1 MRLVPLPWA
10 PGIRALPF
18 LTILAPSERFAA
30 RQGRR
35 HKQLT
40 AWARQGMRQLL
51 RWVPHRASVC
61 VADSSFGTHE
71 LAWRIGQRA
80 TLISRLRLDAN
91 LFAPPPPR
99 APNKRGR
106 PRQKGPPLPKL
117 QTRLDDA
124 AARWPSL
131 TLPRWYGSSKEKT
144 LQIIS
149 DTALWY
155 RPGTPPQAIRWG
167 RVRDPEGA
175 RAPQACFCTDTHMAP
190 AKILAPFVRRGQGEV
205 TFQELRAHLGRE
217 TQRPWSH
224 AAIARPPPRP
234 LRALQPRLPLG
245 HRPALD
251 KPPVLR
257 RRLVPAN
264 PRHLLRC
271 HRGHPMPTLAWKQFI
286 ALPATP
292 GTKHN
297 SARQDQADAVRPL
310 LRSLMHKV
318 ELRDRLRMCSMG
330 DSSEQVASQ
339 GHRDPGG
346 GAGEAVFIASPQA
359 SPPGQPPTGARDTP
373 SAGPTLEARGGGETA
388 HARKDEGAEG
398 GLSQEGGLGVSPG
411 GAQRLAPRPPLAPG
425 VEEPLRAGAGGASGG
440 GEGDHP
446 QAPGGIDCR
455 LPFAPACPRG
465 PGPAAG
471 RTGCGGVDRSMPPAD
486 GLAVRPGTPPRTG
499 GKEPQPPPP
508 HPAPAPPLPRRPR
521 RTGLR
526 TPPPAAPRARPGT
539 AGVPPR
545 AKGHARL
552 AAPRHRRPPRRS
564 PHPFLSTQRARR
576 TPRLPLQHGPPAARL
591 SGPQEKP
598 GSPPAY
604 LRNPMLKRSLRALP
618 ARP

>member
-71 LAWRIGQRA
+71 LAWRLGQRA

-117 QTRLDDA
+117 QTRLDDP

-144 LQIIS
+144 LRIIS

-175 RAPQACFCTDTHMAP
+175 RDPQACFCTDTHMAP

-224 AAIARPPPRP
+224 AASART
-234 LRALQPRLPLG
+234 
-245 HRPALD
+245 
-251 KPPVLR
+251 PPVLCGLYS
-257 RRLVPAN
+257 LVCLWATDLLSTN
-264 PRHLLRC
+264 PLSYAAAWYQQTRVTFSDAIAAIRC
-271 HRGHPMPTLAWKQFI
+271 QLWLGNNLSR
-286 ALPATP
+286 
-292 GTKHN
+292 
-297 SARQDQADAVRPL
+297 
-310 LRSLMHKV
+310 
-318 ELRDRLRMCSMG
+318 
-330 DSSEQVASQ
+330 
-339 GHRDPGG
+339 
-346 GAGEAVFIASPQA
+346 
-359 SPPGQPPTGARDTP
+359 SPPHREPNIIPPDKIRRMQYA
-373 SAGPTLEARGGGETA
+373 L
-388 HARKDEGAEG
+388 
-398 GLSQEGGLGVSPG
+398 
-411 GAQRLAPRPPLAPG
+411 
-425 VEEPLRAGAGGASGG
+425 
-440 GEGDHP
+440 
-446 QAPGGIDCR
+446 C
-455 LPFAPACPRG
+455 FAA
-465 PGPAAG
+465 
-471 RTGCGGVDRSMPPAD
+471 
-486 GLAVRPGTPPRTG
+486 
-499 GKEPQPPPP
+499 
-508 HPAPAPPLPRRPR
+508 
-521 RTGLR
+521 
-526 TPPPAAPRARPGT
+526 
-539 AGVPPR
+539 
-545 AKGHARL
+545 
-552 AAPRHRRPPRRS
+552 
-564 PHPFLSTQRARR
+564 
-576 TPRLPLQHGPPAARL
+576 
-591 SGPQEKP
+591 
-598 GSPPAY
+598 
-604 LRNPMLKRSLRALP
+604 
-618 ARP
+618 

>member
-51 RWVPHRASVC
+51 RWVPHRAIVC

-71 LAWRIGQRA
+71 LAWRLGQRA

-99 APNKRGR
+99 DPNKRGR

-117 QTRLDDA
+117 QTRLDDP

-175 RAPQACFCTDTHMAP
+175 RDPQACFCTDTHMAP

-264 PRHLLRC
+264 PRHLLRG
-271 HRGHPMPTLAWKQFI
+271 HRGHTMPTLAWKQFI

-318 ELRDRLRMCSMG
+318 ELRSCNLR
-330 DSSEQVASQ
+330 
-339 GHRDPGG
+339 
-346 GAGEAVFIASPQA
+346 I
-359 SPPGQPPTGARDTP
+359 
-373 SAGPTLEARGGGETA
+373 
-388 HARKDEGAEG
+388 
-398 GLSQEGGLGVSPG
+398 
-411 GAQRLAPRPPLAPG
+411 
-425 VEEPLRAGAGGASGG
+425 
-440 GEGDHP
+440 
-446 QAPGGIDCR
+446 
-455 LPFAPACPRG
+455 
-465 PGPAAG
+465 
-471 RTGCGGVDRSMPPAD
+471 
-486 GLAVRPGTPPRTG
+486 
-499 GKEPQPPPP
+499 
-508 HPAPAPPLPRRPR
+508 
-521 RTGLR
+521 
-526 TPPPAAPRARPGT
+526 
-539 AGVPPR
+539 
-545 AKGHARL
+545 
-552 AAPRHRRPPRRS
+552 
-564 PHPFLSTQRARR
+564 FLIWDI
-576 TPRLPLQHGPPAARL
+576 
-591 SGPQEKP
+591 
-598 GSPPAY
+598 
-604 LRNPMLKRSLRALP
+604 
-618 ARP
+618 

>member
-51 RWVPHRASVC
+51 RWVPHRAIVC

-71 LAWRIGQRA
+71 LAWRLGQRA

-99 APNKRGR
+99 DPNKRGR

-117 QTRLDDA
+117 QTRLDDP
-124 AARWPSL
+124 AARWPSI

-144 LQIIS
+144 LRIIS

-175 RAPQACFCTDTHMAP
+175 RDPQAFFCTDTHMAP

-264 PRHLLRC
+264 PRHLLRG

-318 ELRDRLRMCSMG
+318 ELSIESM
-330 DSSEQVASQ
+330 
-339 GHRDPGG
+339 
-346 GAGEAVFIASPQA
+346 
-359 SPPGQPPTGARDTP
+359 
-373 SAGPTLEARGGGETA
+373 
-388 HARKDEGAEG
+388 
-398 GLSQEGGLGVSPG
+398 
-411 GAQRLAPRPPLAPG
+411 
-425 VEEPLRAGAGGASGG
+425 
-440 GEGDHP
+440 
-446 QAPGGIDCR
+446 
-455 LPFAPACPRG
+455 
-465 PGPAAG
+465 
-471 RTGCGGVDRSMPPAD
+471 
-486 GLAVRPGTPPRTG
+486 
-499 GKEPQPPPP
+499 
-508 HPAPAPPLPRRPR
+508 RRP
-521 RTGLR
+521 
-526 TPPPAAPRARPGT
+526 
-539 AGVPPR
+539 
-545 AKGHARL
+545 
-552 AAPRHRRPPRRS
+552 HRRV
-564 PHPFLSTQRARR
+564 
-576 TPRLPLQHGPPAARL
+576 
-591 SGPQEKP
+591 
-598 GSPPAY
+598 
-604 LRNPMLKRSLRALP
+604 
-618 ARP
+618 